1 MKSPAYEAH
10 CRYSI
15 KYRALAAGIELHTT
29 IETLETSGRNGYNL
43 VFPYHDYVIYAWDP
57 CDGTRTD
64 SVSVAVYRF
73 DDPDHYQD
81 ISFPVSL
88 VYLSYQ
94 EFSDIGDA
102 VHSGLLRAQALKA
115 QAIMERKV

>member
-1 MKSPAYEAH
+1 MRY
-10 CRYSI
+10 YSI
-15 KYRALAAGIELHTT
+15 EHRALAAGIELHTT
-29 IETLETSGRNGYNL
+29 IETLETSGRKGYNL

-57 CDGTRTD
+57 CNGARTN
-64 SVSVAVYRF
+64 SASVAVYRF
-73 DDPDHYQD
+73 NDPNHCQD

-102 VHSGLLRAQALKA
+102 VHSGLLRAQALNA
-115 QAIMERKV
+115 QEIMRKKV

>member
-1 MKSPAYEAH
+1 MNTAYGIH

-15 KYRALAAGIELHTT
+15 ESRAAAAGLDLHTT
-29 IETLETSGRNGYNL
+29 IEMLEVSGRMGYNL

-57 CDGTRTD
+57 CNGERLE
-64 SVSVAVYRF
+64 SASVAVYRF
-73 DDPDHYQD
+73 DDQNHHQD

-88 VYLSYQ
+88 VYLSYK

-102 VHSGLLRAQALKA
+102 VSSGLLRAQALKA
-115 QAIMERKV
+115 QELMRKKV